1 MTTLRYADEVLDDYD
16 RILDHLLLRGIEDGV
31 QRLAAIR
38 ASIAVLET
46 NPRIGRRLPSG
57 LRELVID
64 RKARGYI
71 ALYRYSEALDMVTI
85 VAIRSQ
91 KESGYHHT

>member
-1 MTTLRYADEVLDDYD
+1 MTTIHYADDVLGDYD
-16 RILDHLLLRGIEDGV
+16 RILDHLLLHGIDDGA

-57 LRELVID
+57 LRELVIGSST
-64 RKARGYI
+64 RGYI
-71 ALYRYSEALDMVTI
+71 ALYRYSEALDMVTV

-91 KESGYHHT
+91 KESGYLSP